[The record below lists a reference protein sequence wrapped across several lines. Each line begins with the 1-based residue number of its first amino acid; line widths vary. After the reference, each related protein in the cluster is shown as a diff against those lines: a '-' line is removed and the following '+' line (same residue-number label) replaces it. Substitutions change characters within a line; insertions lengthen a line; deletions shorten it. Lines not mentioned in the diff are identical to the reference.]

1 MKPLLLAAGLALA
14 VAAADAQEVPAP
26 GETRTADVID
36 NVVATRNAR
45 VIYVLPFGQFW
56 HRYDHILASGQIE
69 LKPEEAIVRG
79 YSRCPECLPP
89 RSTEEL
95 NAELSTGGPK
105 RSRYYV
111 TYLSERKEATITNV
125 PPGSLPVLDPVAPPS
140 APRGATPAAAPAAP
154 SAPAKR

>member
-1 MKPLLLAAGLALA
+1 MKPLLFAASLALA
-14 VAAADAQEVPAP
+14 VAAAEAQVAPAP
-26 GETRTADVID
+26 GETKTADVID

-69 LKPEEAIVRG
+69 LKPEEAIARG
-79 YSRCPECLPP
+79 YSRCPECAPP

-95 NAELSTGGPK
+95 NNELSTGGPK

-125 PPGSLPVLDPVAPPS
+125 PPGSLPVLDPVA
-140 APRGATPAAAPAAP
+140 APRAAEAAPAPAAP
-154 SAPAKR
+154 SAPAKK